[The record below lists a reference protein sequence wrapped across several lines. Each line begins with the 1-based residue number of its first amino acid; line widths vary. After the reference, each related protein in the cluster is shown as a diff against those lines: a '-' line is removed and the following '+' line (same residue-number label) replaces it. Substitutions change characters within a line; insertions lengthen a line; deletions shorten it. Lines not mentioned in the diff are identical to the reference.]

1 GLLDYS
7 ERVFQDLKE
16 VSNRFIEI
24 PDLEPSRL
32 FELTDEGL
40 DFIETTADEYDRMN
54 FDGKPIGEMTRLY
67 KKAFFLSE
75 YIELLLEH
83 GNNSNNHILSM
94 SYEKLKK
101 IRQRMLNDPLLYDI
115 ITREK
120 GYDEDKKTMKLS
132 RREAKKRLKEMQL
145 QNKALS
151 TKEMKQAQML
161 MVMDVGEGSVG
172 QFLKLL
178 LVKLWQL
185 ITKIAA
191 FAAGK
196 KKSGEDD
203 EEQGGGFGS

>member
-1 GLLDYS
+1 
-7 ERVFQDLKE
+7 
-16 VSNRFIEI
+16 
-24 PDLEPSRL
+24 
-32 FELTDEGL
+32 
-40 DFIETTADEYDRMN
+40 MN

>member
-1 GLLDYS
+1 M
-7 ERVFQDLKE
+7 FQDLKE

>member
-1 GLLDYS
+1 
-7 ERVFQDLKE
+7 
-16 VSNRFIEI
+16 
-24 PDLEPSRL
+24 
-32 FELTDEGL
+32 
-40 DFIETTADEYDRMN
+40 
-54 FDGKPIGEMTRLY
+54 
-67 KKAFFLSE
+67 
-75 YIELLLEH
+75 
-83 GNNSNNHILSM
+83 M

-132 RREAKKRLKEMQL
+132 RREARKRLKEMQL

-161 MVMDVGEGSVG
+161 MVMDVGEGSMG

-185 ITKIAA
+185 ITKVAGLA
-191 FAAGK
+191 FR
-196 KKSGEDD
+196 KKSGGEED
-203 EEQGGGFGS
+203 EE